1 MKPRTVLLCLLT
13 FVCHCV
19 LHHPLSGRTLYVG
32 PSDEFTSIVAGVEAA
47 QPGDS
52 VIVRAGEWPG
62 GNFLTDIQG
71 SAGARIYLLGERGEG
86 EVIISGGTEAMH
98 ISNPAW
104 LHISGF
110 VFEGQRGNGVNID
123 DGGDYATPAQQVEIE
138 GCIFRNIDADGNND
152 LLKLSGLD
160 NFSVRQCTFVN
171 GAAGGSGIDMVGCH
185 EGVIE
190 GNIFS
195 NLGASGIQAK
205 GGTQFITIRRNRF
218 DEAGARAVNLGG
230 STGLAFFRPIDAPFE
245 AADLYVYANIF
256 TGSEAPVAYVGS
268 VRVEVVN
275 NTIIKPD
282 KWVFRVLQENV
293 DPQRFVLNGDNTFR
307 NNLVVTDARLSAVA
321 NIGPDTRP
329 ESYTV
334 DHNLWFDIDRPD
346 VFRLEDI
353 IFDARSV
360 WALDPRLEDATGDEF
375 KLRAGSPAIG
385 RGRAVEFPQFD
396 HEGRRYGLP
405 RSIGAFEFDDAVAT
419 TVQALN
425 ESNGQSKV
433 RRLHLYP
440 NPAGDVLRFEL
451 PPECLNSDLTVRLM
465 SVSGKTIKHEILSAD
480 IGRNDFGMALADLAP
495 GVYLLFVSGN
505 GIQMLGHFLH
515 N

>member
-1 MKPRTVLLCLLT
+1 MKSRTVLFCLLT
-13 FVCHCV
+13 FVCHGV

-32 PSDEFTSIVAGVEAA
+32 PSDEFTSIVAGVQAA

-52 VIVRAGEWPG
+52 VIVRSGEWPG
-62 GNFLTDIQG
+62 GNFLTNVRG
-71 SAGARIYLLGERGEG
+71 SAEARIHLLGESGEG

-123 DGGDYATPAQQVEIE
+123 DGGDDTTPAQQVEIE
-138 GCIFRNIDADGNND
+138 RCVFRNIDADGNND

-160 NFSVRQCTFVN
+160 NFSVRQCTFIN

-185 EGVIE
+185 QGVIE
-190 GNIFS
+190 GNTLV

-256 TGSEAPVAYVGS
+256 SGSEAPIAYVGC

-275 NTIIKPD
+275 NTIFRPG
-282 KWVFRVLQENV
+282 KWVFRVLQESV
-293 DPQRFVLNGDNTFR
+293 DPQRFVLNGDNVFS
-307 NNLVVTDARLSAVA
+307 NNLVVVDARLSTVV
-321 NIGPDTRP
+321 NIGPNTRP
-329 ESYTV
+329 ESYTI
-334 DHNLWFDIDRPD
+334 DYNLWFNTDYPD
-346 VFRLEDI
+346 MFELEDI
-353 IFDARSV
+353 IFDAHSV
-360 WALDPRLEDATGDEF
+360 WAMDPQFENVSEQNF

-385 RGRAVEFPQFD
+385 RGRVVEFPQFD

-419 TVQALN
+419 TVHATN
-425 ESNGQSKV
+425 GSNGKSAV
-433 RRLHLYP
+433 RRLHLFP
-440 NPAGDVLRFEL
+440 NPAGDILRFEL

-465 SVSGKTIKHEILSAD
+465 SLDGKIAKHVILTAE
-480 IGRNDFGMALADLAP
+480 NDQNDGGIAIADLAP
-495 GVYLLFVSGN
+495 GVYLIFVSGN
-505 GIQMLGHFLH
+505 GIQMSGNFLH